1 MEMAIITGMRD
12 ITLTPKGKEMKKITK
27 DMPSVTNVAHVNE
40 SLDALDPEPMP
51 HANGKIAGS
60 SVRPMKTEGSEGGAF
75 ALIVAQ
81 DRRPDC
87 GVILRNA
94 CEKNLSFVSG
104 SKRKLLDDECSK
116 SVSPDVHQ
124 AAVEKIDGY
133 AQENGVKKQER

>member
-1 MEMAIITGMRD
+1 
-12 ITLTPKGKEMKKITK
+12 
-27 DMPSVTNVAHVNE
+27 
-40 SLDALDPEPMP
+40 
-51 HANGKIAGS
+51 
-60 SVRPMKTEGSEGGAF
+60 MKTEGSEGGAF